1 MTILQRAATIAAM
14 TFSLAGLLGNSAPGH
29 ATGIDRTTVSLTA
42 LANLNA
48 LSPQNVPQVAPAAT
62 PVAAVEKT
70 AIEKTAI
77 EKTAIEKTAIEKTAA
92 EQLAPAEEEE
102 FDTLAQAVAAQD
114 SAAADDALQCLA
126 GAIYFESKGEP
137 LTGQLAVAE
146 VIINRA
152 KSGRFP
158 TDVCAVVKQRGQFS
172 FVRGGQIPTITKG
185 ASYRTAVAVAKVA
198 LASAWNSPADKA
210 LYFNTPDRRPSVRAI
225 KVASI
230 GNHVFYR

>member
-29 ATGIDRTTVSLTA
+29 ATGIDRTTVNLTA

-70 AIEKTAI
+70 AIEKTS
-77 EKTAIEKTAIEKTAA
+77 A
-92 EQLAPAEEEE
+92 EQIAPAEEEE

-158 TDVCAVVKQRGQFS
+158 ADVCAVVKQRGQFS

>member
-1 MTILQRAATIAAM
+1 M
-14 TFSLAGLLGNSAPGH
+14 TFSLAGLLGNSAPGK
-29 ATGIDRTTVSLTA
+29 ATGLDRSTTNLTA
-42 LANLNA
+42 LYYLNA
-48 LSPQNVPQVAPAAT
+48 LSPQNVPQIAPVAT
-62 PVAAVEKT
+62 PVAAVEPVATNAAT
-70 AIEKTAI
+70 AEA
-77 EKTAIEKTAIEKTAA
+77 
-92 EQLAPAEEEE
+92 EE

-158 TDVCAVVKQRGQFS
+158 ADVCAVVKQRGQFS
-172 FVRGGQIPTITKG
+172 FVRGGQIPTINAGT
-185 ASYRTAVAVAKVA
+185 AYRTAIAVAKVA
-198 LASAWNSPADKA
+198 LADAWNSPAEKA
-210 LYFNTPDRRPSVRAI
+210 LYFNTADRRPSVRAV

>member
-1 MTILQRAATIAAM
+1 MTILQRAATIAVM
-14 TFSLAGLLGNSAPGH
+14 TFSLAGLLGNSAPGQ
-29 ATGIDRTTVSLTA
+29 ATGIDRSTTNLTA

-48 LSPQNVPQVAPAAT
+48 LSPQNVPQIAPVAT
-62 PVAAVEKT
+62 PVAPVET
-70 AIEKTAI
+70 NAQN
-77 EKTAIEKTAIEKTAA
+77 TAA
-92 EQLAPAEEEE
+92 SPAVAEAEE

-114 SAAADDALQCLA
+114 SAAADEALQCLA

-158 TDVCAVVKQRGQFS
+158 GNVCAVVKQRGQFS
-172 FVRGGQIPTITKG
+172 FVRGGQIPNINAG
-185 ASYRTAVAVAKVA
+185 NAYRTAVAVAKVA
-198 LASAWNSPADKA
+198 LADAWNSPADKA

>member
-1 MTILQRAATIAAM
+1 MTILQRAATIAVM
-14 TFSLAGLLGNSAPGH
+14 TFSLAGLLGNSAPGQ
-29 ATGIDRTTVSLTA
+29 ATGIDRSTTNLTA

-48 LSPQNVPQVAPAAT
+48 LSPQNVPQIAPVATTVAPVETNAENTAVS
-62 PVAAVEKT
+62 PAVAEA
-70 AIEKTAI
+70 
-77 EKTAIEKTAIEKTAA
+77 
-92 EQLAPAEEEE
+92 EE

-114 SAAADDALQCLA
+114 SAAADEALQCLA

-158 TDVCAVVKQRGQFS
+158 ADVCAVVKQRGQFS
-172 FVRGGQIPTITKG
+172 FVRGGQIPTINAGT
-185 ASYRTAVAVAKVA
+185 AYRTAIAVAKVA
-198 LASAWNSPADKA
+198 LADAWNSPAEKA
-210 LYFNTPDRRPSVRAI
+210 LYFNTADRRPSVRAV

>member
-1 MTILQRAATIAAM
+1 MTILQRAATIAVM

-29 ATGIDRTTVSLTA
+29 ATGIDRPAVNLTA
-42 LANLNA
+42 LANLNV
-48 LSPQNVPQVAPAAT
+48 LSPQNVPQTAPVATSVAPVEQNSVE
-62 PVAAVEKT
+62 PAVDT
-70 AIEKTAI
+70 AKSEA
-77 EKTAIEKTAIEKTAA
+77 
-92 EQLAPAEEEE
+92 EE

-114 SAAADDALQCLA
+114 SAAASDALQCLA

-158 TDVCAVVKQRGQFS
+158 ADVCGVVKQRGQFS
-172 FVRGGQIPTITKG
+172 FVRGGEIPSINAGT
-185 ASYRTAVAVAKVA
+185 AYRTAIAVAKVA

-210 LYFNTPDRRPSVRAI
+210 LYFNTPDRRPSVRAV

>member
-1 MTILQRAATIAAM
+1 MTILQRAATIAVM
-14 TFSLAGLLGNSAPGH
+14 TFSLAGLLGNSAPGK
-29 ATGIDRTTVSLTA
+29 ATGIDRSTTNLTA

-48 LSPQNVPQVAPAAT
+48 LSPQNVPQIAPVAT
-62 PVAAVEKT
+62 PVATVEPVAENAAT
-70 AIEKTAI
+70 AEA
-77 EKTAIEKTAIEKTAA
+77 
-92 EQLAPAEEEE
+92 EE

-172 FVRGGQIPTITKG
+172 FVRGGQIPTINAGT
-185 ASYRTAVAVAKVA
+185 AYRTAIAVAKVA
-198 LASAWNSPADKA
+198 LADAWNSPAQKA
-210 LYFNTPDRRPSVRAI
+210 LYFNTADRRPSVRAI

>member
-1 MTILQRAATIAAM
+1 MQRAATIAAM
-14 TFSLAGLLGNSAPGH
+14 SLSLAGLLGHSAPGR
-29 ATGIDRTTVSLTA
+29 ASGIDRSTASLTA

-48 LSPQNVPQVAPAAT
+48 LSPQNVPLVAPAAV
-62 PVAAVEKT
+62 PAAVEPTTT
-70 AIEKTAI
+70 AED
-77 EKTAIEKTAIEKTAA
+77 
-92 EQLAPAEEEE
+92 EE
-102 FDTLAQAVAAQD
+102 FDTLAEAVAAQD
-114 SAAADDALQCLA
+114 NAAADEALECLA

-172 FVRGGQIPTITKG
+172 FVRDGQIPTINIGK
-185 ASYRTAVAVAKVA
+185 AYRTAIAVAKVA
-198 LASAWNSPADKA
+198 LADAWNSPAQKA
-210 LYFNTPDRRPSVRAI
+210 LYFNTADRRPAGRVI

>member
-1 MTILQRAATIAAM
+1 M
-14 TFSLAGLLGNSAPGH
+14 TFSLAGLLGNSAPGK
-29 ATGIDRTTVSLTA
+29 ATGLDRSTVNLTA
-42 LANLNA
+42 LANQNA
-48 LSPQNVPQVAPAAT
+48 LSSQNVPQIFAPAAT
-62 PVAAVEKT
+62 PVAAVEQNSVEP
-70 AIEKTAI
+70 I
-77 EKTAIEKTAIEKTAA
+77 
-92 EQLAPAEEEE
+92 APAEEEE

-114 SAAADDALQCLA
+114 SAAADEALQCLA

-158 TDVCAVVKQRGQFS
+158 ADVCAVVKQRGQFS
-172 FVRGGQIPTITKG
+172 FVRGGQIPNINAG
-185 ASYRTAVAVAKVA
+185 NAYRTAIAVAKVA
-198 LASAWNSPADKA
+198 LADAWNSPAETA
-210 LYFNTPDRRPSVRAI
+210 LYFNTPDRRPAARAI

>member
-62 PVAAVEKT
+62 PVAAV
-70 AIEKTAI
+70 
-77 EKTAIEKTAIEKTAA
+77 EKTAIEKTAA

-158 TDVCAVVKQRGQFS
+158 ADVCAVVKQRGQFS

>member
-1 MTILQRAATIAAM
+1 MTILQRAATIAVM
-14 TFSLAGLLGNSAPGH
+14 TFSLAGLLGNSAPGQ
-29 ATGIDRTTVSLTA
+29 ATGIDRSTTNLTA

-48 LSPQNVPQVAPAAT
+48 LSPQNVPQIAPAAT
-62 PVAAVEKT
+62 TVAAVEP
-70 AIEKTAI
+70 I
-77 EKTAIEKTAIEKTAA
+77 
-92 EQLAPAEEEE
+92 APAEEEE

-114 SAAADDALQCLA
+114 IAAADDALQCLA

-158 TDVCAVVKQRGQFS
+158 ADVCAVVKQRGQFS
-172 FVRGGQIPTITKG
+172 FVRGGQIPNINAGT
-185 ASYRTAVAVAKVA
+185 AYRTAIAVAKVA
-198 LASAWNSPADKA
+198 LADAWNSPADKA

-230 GNHVFYR
+230 GNHIFYR

>member
-29 ATGIDRTTVSLTA
+29 ATGIDRTTVNLTA

-62 PVAAVEKT
+62 PIAAVEKT
-70 AIEKTAI
+70 AIEKTV
-77 EKTAIEKTAIEKTAA
+77 
-92 EQLAPAEEEE
+92 AEEEE

-114 SAAADDALQCLA
+114 SAAADEALQCLA

-158 TDVCAVVKQRGQFS
+158 ANVCAVVKQRGQFS
-172 FVRGGQIPTITKG
+172 FVRGGQIPNISAGT
-185 ASYRTAVAVAKVA
+185 AYRTAIAVAKVA
-198 LASAWNSPADKA
+198 LADAWNSPADKA

-230 GNHVFYR
+230 GNHIFYR

>member
-1 MTILQRAATIAAM
+1 MTILQRAATIAVM
-14 TFSLAGLLGNSAPGH
+14 TFSLAGLLGNSAPGQ
-29 ATGIDRTTVSLTA
+29 ATGIDRSTTNLTA

-48 LSPQNVPQVAPAAT
+48 LSPKNVPQIAPVATTVAPVETNAQNTAVS
-62 PVAAVEKT
+62 PAVAEA
-70 AIEKTAI
+70 
-77 EKTAIEKTAIEKTAA
+77 
-92 EQLAPAEEEE
+92 EE

-114 SAAADDALQCLA
+114 SAAADEALQCLA

-158 TDVCAVVKQRGQFS
+158 ANVCAVVKQRGQFS
-172 FVRGGQIPTITKG
+172 FVRGGQIPTINAGT
-185 ASYRTAVAVAKVA
+185 AYRTAIAVAKVA
-198 LASAWNSPADKA
+198 LADAWNSPADKA

-230 GNHVFYR
+230 GNHIFYR

>member
-1 MTILQRAATIAAM
+1 MTILQRAATIAVM
-14 TFSLAGLLGNSAPGH
+14 TFSLAGLLGNSAPGQ
-29 ATGIDRTTVSLTA
+29 ATGIDRSTTNLTA

-48 LSPQNVPQVAPAAT
+48 LLPQNVPQIAPVATTVAPVETNAENTAVS
-62 PVAAVEKT
+62 PVV
-70 AIEKTAI
+70 
-77 EKTAIEKTAIEKTAA
+77 A
-92 EQLAPAEEEE
+92 EAEE

-114 SAAADDALQCLA
+114 SAAADEALQCLA

-158 TDVCAVVKQRGQFS
+158 ANVCAVVKQRGQFS
-172 FVRGGQIPTITKG
+172 FVRGGQIPNINAGT
-185 ASYRTAVAVAKVA
+185 AYRTAIAVAKVA
-198 LASAWNSPADKA
+198 LADAWNSPADKA

-230 GNHVFYR
+230 GNHIFYR

>member
-1 MTILQRAATIAAM
+1 MTIRQRAATIAAM
-14 TFSLAGLLGNSAPGH
+14 TFSLAGLLGNSAPSH
-29 ATGIDRTTVSLTA
+29 ATGIDRSTTNLTA

-48 LSPQNVPQVAPAAT
+48 LSPQNVPQVTPAAT
-62 PVAAVEKT
+62 SVAPVEKT
-70 AIEKTAI
+70 AENAVTT
-77 EKTAIEKTAIEKTAA
+77 ET
-92 EQLAPAEEEE
+92 EE

-114 SAAADDALQCLA
+114 SAAADEALQCLA

-137 LTGQLAVAE
+137 LNGQLAVAE

-172 FVRGGQIPTITKG
+172 FVRGGQIPNINAGT
-185 ASYRTAVAVAKVA
+185 AYRTAIAVAKVA
-198 LASAWNSPADKA
+198 LAEAWNSPAQKA

-225 KVASI
+225 KVAAI

>member
-62 PVAAVEKT
+62 PIAAVEKT
-70 AIEKTAI
+70 AIEKTV
-77 EKTAIEKTAIEKTAA
+77 
-92 EQLAPAEEEE
+92 AEEEE

-158 TDVCAVVKQRGQFS
+158 ADVCAVVKQRGQFS

>member
-1 MTILQRAATIAAM
+1 MTILQRAATIAVM
-14 TFSLAGLLGNSAPGH
+14 TFSLAGLLGNSAPGQ
-29 ATGIDRTTVSLTA
+29 ATGIDRSTTNLTA

-48 LSPQNVPQVAPAAT
+48 LSPQNVPQIAPVAT
-62 PVAAVEKT
+62 PVAPVETNAENTAVSP
-70 AIEKTAI
+70 AV
-77 EKTAIEKTAIEKTAA
+77 A
-92 EQLAPAEEEE
+92 EAEE

-158 TDVCAVVKQRGQFS
+158 ANVCAVVKQRGQFS
-172 FVRGGQIPTITKG
+172 FVRGGQIPTINAG
-185 ASYRTAVAVAKVA
+185 NAYRTAIAVAKVA
-198 LASAWNSPADKA
+198 LASVWNSPAQKA

>member
-1 MTILQRAATIAAM
+1 MTILQRATTIAVM
-14 TFSLAGLLGNSAPGH
+14 TFSLAGLLGNSAPGQ
-29 ATGIDRTTVSLTA
+29 ATGIDRSTTNLTA

-48 LSPQNVPQVAPAAT
+48 LSPQNVPQIAPAAT
-62 PVAAVEKT
+62 TVAAVEP
-70 AIEKTAI
+70 I
-77 EKTAIEKTAIEKTAA
+77 
-92 EQLAPAEEEE
+92 APAEEEE

-158 TDVCAVVKQRGQFS
+158 ADVCAVVKQRGQFS
-172 FVRGGQIPTITKG
+172 FVRGGQIPNINAGT
-185 ASYRTAVAVAKVA
+185 AYRTAIAVAKVA
-198 LASAWNSPADKA
+198 LADAWNSPADKA

-230 GNHVFYR
+230 GNHIFYR

>member
-1 MTILQRAATIAAM
+1 M
-14 TFSLAGLLGNSAPGH
+14 TFSLAGLLGNSAPGQ
-29 ATGIDRTTVSLTA
+29 ATGIDRSTTNLTA

-48 LSPQNVPQVAPAAT
+48 LSPQNVPQIAPAAT
-62 PVAAVEKT
+62 TVAAVEP
-70 AIEKTAI
+70 I
-77 EKTAIEKTAIEKTAA
+77 
-92 EQLAPAEEEE
+92 APAEEEE

-158 TDVCAVVKQRGQFS
+158 ADVCAVVKQRGQFS
-172 FVRGGQIPTITKG
+172 FVRGGQIPNINAGT
-185 ASYRTAVAVAKVA
+185 AYRTAIAVAKVA
-198 LASAWNSPADKA
+198 LADAWNSPADKA

>member
-1 MTILQRAATIAAM
+1 MTILQRAATIAVM
-14 TFSLAGLLGNSAPGH
+14 TFSLAGLLGNSAPGK
-29 ATGIDRTTVSLTA
+29 ATGIDRSTTNLTA

-48 LSPQNVPQVAPAAT
+48 LSPQNVPQIAPVAT
-62 PVAAVEKT
+62 PVATVEPVAADT
-70 AIEKTAI
+70 ATA
-77 EKTAIEKTAIEKTAA
+77 EA
-92 EQLAPAEEEE
+92 EE

-158 TDVCAVVKQRGQFS
+158 ADVCAVVKQRGQFS
-172 FVRGGQIPTITKG
+172 FVRGGQIPTINAGT
-185 ASYRTAVAVAKVA
+185 AYRTAIAVAKVA
-198 LASAWNSPADKA
+198 LADAWNSPAQKA

>member
-1 MTILQRAATIAAM
+1 MTIMQRAATIAAM
-14 TFSLAGLLGNSAPGH
+14 SLSLAGLLGNSAPGR
-29 ATGIDRTTVSLTA
+29 ASGIDRSTASLTA

-48 LSPQNVPQVAPAAT
+48 LSPQNVPLVAPAAV
-62 PVAAVEKT
+62 PAAVEPTTT
-70 AIEKTAI
+70 AED
-77 EKTAIEKTAIEKTAA
+77 
-92 EQLAPAEEEE
+92 EE
-102 FDTLAQAVAAQD
+102 FDTLAEAVAAQD
-114 SAAADDALQCLA
+114 NAAADEALECLA

-172 FVRGGQIPTITKG
+172 FVRGGQIPSINIGK
-185 ASYRTAVAVAKVA
+185 AYRTAIAVAKVA
-198 LASAWNSPADKA
+198 LADAWNSPAQKA
-210 LYFNTPDRRPSVRAI
+210 LYFNTADRRPAGRVI

>member
-1 MTILQRAATIAAM
+1 MTILQRAATIAVM
-14 TFSLAGLLGNSAPGH
+14 TFSLAGLLGNSAPGQ
-29 ATGIDRTTVSLTA
+29 ATGIDRSTTNLTV

-48 LSPQNVPQVAPAAT
+48 LSPQNVPQIAPAAT
-62 PVAAVEKT
+62 PVAPVETNAENTAVSP
-70 AIEKTAI
+70 AV
-77 EKTAIEKTAIEKTAA
+77 A
-92 EQLAPAEEEE
+92 EAEE
-102 FDTLAQAVAAQD
+102 FATLAQAVAAQD
-114 SAAADDALQCLA
+114 SAAADEALQCLA

-158 TDVCAVVKQRGQFS
+158 TNVCGVVKQRGQFS
-172 FVRGGQIPTITKG
+172 FVRGGQIPNINAG
-185 ASYRTAVAVAKVA
+185 AAYRTAIAVAKVA

-210 LYFNTPDRRPSVRAI
+210 LYFNTADRRPSVRAI

>member
-29 ATGIDRTTVSLTA
+29 ATGIDRTTVNLTA

-70 AIEKTAI
+70 AIEKTA
-77 EKTAIEKTAIEKTAA
+77 A
-92 EQLAPAEEEE
+92 EQIAPAEEEE

-158 TDVCAVVKQRGQFS
+158 ADVCAVVKQRGQFS

-210 LYFNTPDRRPSVRAI
+210 LYFNTPDRRPSVRAV